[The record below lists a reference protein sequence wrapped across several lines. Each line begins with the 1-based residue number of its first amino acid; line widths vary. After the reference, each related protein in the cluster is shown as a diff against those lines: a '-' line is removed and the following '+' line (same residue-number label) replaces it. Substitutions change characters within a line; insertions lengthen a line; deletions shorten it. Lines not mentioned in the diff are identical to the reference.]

1 VLIGADISISV
12 TLVPMALSFLKALQ
26 AVLDRGEGDRHAEYR
41 RRILA
46 EYKMKRPQYE
56 EFCIAVHKLL
66 DLFLREGEYKH
77 QLTYRVKLPER
88 LHEKLV
94 RKTEQGITYERLSDI
109 EDLAGLRV
117 IFYSEK
123 EKERFIKE
131 IKNEVGGAIRIEEKN
146 RDSGYKATHLIVA
159 FGPSRL
165 KLREYRHFDGLK
177 SEIQV
182 TTMLRHA
189 WAEIEHDLIYKD
201 ISGLKEQDP
210 ERFTLLRERLEE
222 IMEKHIKKASVEFEE
237 VMKEVAR

>member
-1 VLIGADISISV
+1 MTSRFFQA
-12 TLVPMALSFLKALQ
+12 FQ
-26 AVLDRGEGDRHAEYR
+26 AVINRGEKDRHAEYR

-46 EYKMKRPQYE
+46 EYRAKRPQYE

-77 QLTYRVKLPER
+77 QLTYRVKSPER
-88 LHEKLV
+88 LHEKLI
-94 RKTEQGITYERLSDI
+94 RKAEQGITYEQLSDI

-123 EKERFIKE
+123 EKERFINA
-131 IKNEVGGAIRIEEKN
+131 IKNEVGGAIRIEEKQKP
-146 RDSGYKATHLIVA
+146 SGYKATHLIVA
-159 FGPSRL
+159 FGPARL
-165 KLREYRHFDGLK
+165 KLREYKHFEGLK

-182 TTMLRHA
+182 TTILRHA

-201 ISGLKEQDP
+201 ISGMKEHDP
-210 ERFTLLRERLEE
+210 EKFALMREKLEE

-237 VMKEVAR
+237 VMKEMSG

>member
-1 VLIGADISISV
+1 MS
-12 TLVPMALSFLKALQ
+12 TRFFRALQ
-26 AVLDRGEGDRHAEYR
+26 AVFDRGKGDNHAEYR

-46 EYKMKRPQYE
+46 EYKTKRPQYE
-56 EFCIAVHKLL
+56 EFCVAVHKLL
-66 DLFLREGEYKH
+66 DLFLKEGGYKH
-77 QLTYRVKLPER
+77 QLVYRVKSPER

-94 RKTEQGITYERLSDI
+94 RKTEQGIMYGKLSDI

-117 IFYSEK
+117 IFYSEG

-131 IKNEVGGAIRIEEKN
+131 IKDEISGAIRIEEKKSK
-146 RDSGYKATHLIVA
+146 SGYNATHLIVA

-165 KLREYRHFDGLK
+165 KLREYKHFEGLK
-177 SEIQV
+177 SEIQA
-182 TTMLRHA
+182 TTILRHA

-210 ERFTLLRERLEE
+210 EKFALMREKLEG

-237 VMKEVAR
+237 VMQEMIR